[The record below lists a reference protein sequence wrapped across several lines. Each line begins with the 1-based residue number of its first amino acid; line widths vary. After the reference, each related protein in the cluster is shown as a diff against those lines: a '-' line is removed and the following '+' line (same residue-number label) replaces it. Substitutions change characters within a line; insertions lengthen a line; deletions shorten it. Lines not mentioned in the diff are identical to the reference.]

1 VFNFAQS
8 NDQKALD
15 QKARRVLPV
24 DIVTA
29 LDRFVE
35 PPAPRMLRDV
45 DVLAYA
51 RKIDN

>member
-1 VFNFAQS
+1 MT
-8 NDQKALD
+8 
-15 QKARRVLPV
+15 RRLWTRRKEVLPV

-35 PPAPRMLRDV
+35 PAPRMLRDV
-45 DVLAYA
+45 DVLALA